1 MSEIVN
7 MHAAKSNL
15 SKLVEKVLA
24 GETVTIARNGEPLVD
39 LVIHER
45 PKRELGFAKDA
56 IWIAPGYDLD
66 APDPDLNWN
75 LDEDFS

>member
-1 MSEIVN
+1 MN

-24 GETVTIARNGEPLVD
+24 GETVTIAKNGEPLVD

-45 PKRELGFAKDA
+45 PKRVLGFAKGA

-66 APDPDLNWN
+66 EPDPDLKWN
-75 LDEDFS
+75 LDEDFA

>member
-1 MSEIVN
+1 MN

-24 GETVTIARNGEPLVD
+24 GETVTIAKNGEPVVD
-39 LVIHER
+39 LVLHEK
-45 PKRELGFAKDA
+45 PKREIGFAPAA
-56 IWIAPGYDLD
+56 IRVAPGYDLD
-66 APDPDLNWN
+66 AVDPDINWN